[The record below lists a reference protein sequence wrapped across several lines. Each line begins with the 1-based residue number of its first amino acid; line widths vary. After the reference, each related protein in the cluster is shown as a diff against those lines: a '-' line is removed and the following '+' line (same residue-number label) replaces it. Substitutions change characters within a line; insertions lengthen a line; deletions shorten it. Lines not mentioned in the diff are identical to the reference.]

1 MSAPKEQQNIVI
13 IGGGIIGCTT
23 AYYLTHHPQ
32 FDPSVHAVTLIEAA
46 KLANGASG
54 KAGGLL
60 AAWAYPNK
68 LARLSFD
75 LHDQLA
81 RYHNGAELW
90 GYRRVRC
97 GQLTVVAAQRK
108 DTSKLESS
116 GHPTIGL
123 GKWWAR
129 DQKKSSV
136 LPDDLDWFDYKSAQA
151 YEEFA
156 DTSSTAQV
164 HPFQFTNSMAR
175 LAEQS
180 GARII
185 MGTVER
191 INCCGADGASENT
204 SPLTAFDDLTQKKVV
219 SVTYVD
225 KTTLEQHTLPA
236 TTVVLAAGP
245 WTPTLFP
252 KVRIHPLRAHSVT
265 IKLKRP
271 VSAYCL
277 FSDIR
282 LYDSRSTVAAA
293 KPISLEIYARPN
305 NEVYICSQGDL
316 DIPLPPPSNAVEV
329 SPESCQD
336 IINAATSVSDELRNG
351 QVTGRRAC
359 YLPTLD
365 IRASSDPL
373 VGQTDVAGLVLATG
387 HSCWGI
393 SNAPATGKAISE
405 LIIDGK
411 VSCMD
416 IASLDPRRI
425 C

>member
-1 MSAPKEQQNIVI
+1 MYL
-13 IGGGIIGCTT
+13 GGGIIGCTT

-32 FDPSVHAVTLIEAA
+32 FDSSVHAVTLIEAA

-60 AAWAYPNK
+60 AAWAYPNY

-81 RYHNGAELW
+81 RDHNGADLW

-97 GQLTVVAAQRK
+97 GQLTAVASQRK

-116 GHPTIGL
+116 SHPTIDL

-129 DQKKSSV
+129 GSKESSV
-136 LPDDLDWFDYKSAQA
+136 LPDDLDWFDYESAQA

-164 HPFQFTNSMAR
+164 HPLQFTNSRAR
-175 LAEQS
+175 LAEQR

-185 MGTVER
+185 TGKVEH
-191 INCCGADGASENT
+191 INCCNADGASENP
-204 SPLTAFDDLTQKKVV
+204 SPLTSFDDLTQKKVV

-225 KTTLEQHTLPA
+225 KTTLEKHTLPA

-282 LYDSRSTVAAA
+282 LCDSRPTVAAA
-293 KPISLEIYARPN
+293 KSISLEIYARPN

-316 DIPLPPPSNAVEV
+316 DIPLPPPGNNVEV
-329 SPESCQD
+329 SSDSCQD

-351 QVTGRRAC
+351 KVTGRRAC

-365 IRASSDPL
+365 IGASSDPL
-373 VGQTDVAGLVLATG
+373 VGHSELAGLVLATG

-405 LIIDGK
+405 LIIDGE

-416 IASLDPRRI
+416 MASLDPRRI
-425 C
+425 R

>member
-1 MSAPKEQQNIVI
+1 MSAPKKQQNIVV
-13 IGGGIIGCTT
+13 IGGGVIGCTT

-32 FDPSVHAVTLIEAA
+32 FDPSVHAVTLIEAG

-60 AAWAYPNK
+60 AAWAYPNN
-68 LARLSFD
+68 LAKLSFD

-81 RYHNGAELW
+81 RDYNGTELW

-97 GQLTVVAAQRK
+97 GQLTAVASQRN
-108 DTSKLESS
+108 DSSKLESS
-116 GHPTIGL
+116 SYPNIDL
-123 GKWWAR
+123 GKWWTR
-129 DQKKSSV
+129 DPKKSPV
-136 LPDDLDWFDYKSAQA
+136 LPDDLDWFDYKSVQA

-156 DTSSTAQV
+156 DASSTAQV
-164 HPFQFTNSMAR
+164 YPLQFTKSMAR

-185 MGTVER
+185 MGRVEH
-191 INCCGADGASENT
+191 INCCNADGASGNT
-204 SPLTAFDDLTQKKVV
+204 SPMTSFNDLTQKKVT

-225 KTTLEQHTLPA
+225 KTTLEQQTLPA
-236 TTVVLAAGP
+236 TIVVLAAGP
-245 WTPTLFP
+245 WTPVLHP
-252 KVRIHPLRAHSVT
+252 KVRIHPLRAHSAT

-282 LYDSRSTVAAA
+282 LYDSQPTVTAA
-293 KPISLEIYARPN
+293 KSISLEIYARPN

-316 DIPLPPPSNAVEV
+316 EIPLPPPDNTVEV
-329 SPESCQD
+329 SSDKCQD
-336 IINAATSVSDELRNG
+336 IINAAMSISDELRKG

-365 IRASSDPL
+365 IGASSDPM
-373 VGQTDVAGLVLATG
+373 VGYTELAGLILATG

-411 VSCMD
+411 VSCMNV
-416 IASLDPRRI
+416 ASLDPRRTW
-425 C
+425 